1 MFFGLRRILGMSI
14 RRIVSLCVSCALFL
28 LTTAG
33 AVYSQIGLSD
43 EELPVQLTRPDASL
57 KFRSLDVSTGAPD
70 DLSSTLIQDSRGF
83 IWSGSFSGLVRY
95 DGFNVKVY

>member
-57 KFRSLDVSTGAPD
+57 
-70 DLSSTLIQDSRGF
+70 
-83 IWSGSFSGLVRY
+83 
-95 DGFNVKVY
+95 